1 MSEDKTIIANFEQ
14 ITTMGG
20 SRRDKPSCL
29 VQYSGDQVG
38 KRFSMECNVNIAGR
52 SPQAA
57 IFIDEPSVSRKHAK
71 IFAHNDKVT
80 IEDLGSSNGTFVND
94 EPVKEKITI
103 QSGDMIRLGTVMLKY
118 FSSSDMDNMV
128 HDKIYRK
135 VTVDAGTGVFNK
147 RYLQDTLKSE
157 FKVSRS
163 YNQDVAV
170 IYYDLDFFKKVND
183 NYGHEAGD
191 QILKESAQ
199 LVRKIIRKQDVLCR
213 LGGEEFVIILP
224 STNASTAAELA
235 ERIRKNMEGYVFNIE
250 QSVPGSSKKTVVPHK
265 QTLSLG
271 VASIVPA
278 MKEAKELL
286 QAADERL
293 YKSKQTGR
301 NKVTA
306 A

>member
-1 MSEDKTIIANFEQ
+1 MAEDKTIIANFDQ
-14 ITTMGG
+14 LSSISTT
-20 SRRDKPSCL
+20 RRDKPSCL
-29 VQYSGDQVG
+29 VQYSGEQIG
-38 KRFSMECNVNIAGR
+38 KRFSMECNVSIAGR

-57 IFIDEPSVSRKHAK
+57 IYIDEPSVSRKHAK
-71 IFAHNDKVT
+71 IFTHQDKVT

-94 EPVKEKITI
+94 QQITEKVTI
-103 QSGDMIRLGTVMLKY
+103 QSGDMIRLGTVMLKF

-135 VTVDAGTGVFNK
+135 VTIDAGTGVFNK

-157 FKVSRS
+157 FKVSKS
-163 YNQDVAV
+163 YNQEVAV

-183 NYGHEAGD
+183 THGHEAGD

-199 LVRKIIRKQDVLCR
+199 LVRKLIRKQDILCR

-224 STNASTAAELA
+224 STGGDTAAELA
-235 ERIRKNMEGYVFNIE
+235 ERIRKNVEQHVFKIE
-250 QSVPGSSKKTVVPHK
+250 QKGADGNTVVVKHQ

-271 VASIVPA
+271 VASIDSKMTEV
-278 MKEAKELL
+278 KDLL
-286 QAADERL
+286 QTADERL
-293 YKSKQTGR
+293 YTSKQTGR

>member
-14 ITTMGG
+14 MTAIG
-20 SRRDKPSCL
+20 STRRDKPCCL
-29 VQYSGDQVG
+29 VQYSGEQIG
-38 KRFSMECNVNIAGR
+38 KRFSVESNVCIAGR

-71 IFAHNDKVT
+71 IFAYQDKVT

-94 EPVKEKITI
+94 QQVTDKVTI
-103 QSGDMIRLGTVMLKY
+103 QSGDMIRLGTVMLKF

-135 VTVDAGTGVFNK
+135 VTIDAGTGVFNK

-157 FKVSRS
+157 FKVSRA
-163 YNQDVAV
+163 YNQDVAI

-183 NYGHEAGD
+183 TYGHEAGD
-191 QILKESAQ
+191 YILKESAQ
-199 LVRKIIRKQDVLCR
+199 LVRKLIRKQDVLCR

-224 STNASTAAELA
+224 STGGSTAAELA
-235 ERIRKNMEGYVFNIE
+235 ERIRKNIEEYVFKVE
-250 QSVPGSSKKTVVPHK
+250 HTDAHGKKQITSHT

-271 VASIVPA
+271 VASIEPE
-278 MKEAKELL
+278 MKEVKQLL
-286 QAADERL
+286 QVADERL
-293 YKSKQTGR
+293 YRSKQTGR

>member
-14 ITTMGG
+14 MTSIG
-20 SRRDKPSCL
+20 STRRDKPCCL
-29 VQYSGDQVG
+29 VQYSGEQIG
-38 KRFSMECNVNIAGR
+38 KRFSVESNVCIAGR

-71 IFAHNDKVT
+71 IFAYQDKVT

-94 EPVKEKITI
+94 QQVTDKLTI
-103 QSGDMIRLGTVMLKY
+103 QSGDMIRLGTVMLKF

-135 VTVDAGTGVFNK
+135 VTIDAGTGVFNK

-157 FKVSRS
+157 FKVSRA
-163 YNQDVAV
+163 YNQDVAI

-183 NYGHEAGD
+183 TYGHEAGD
-191 QILKESAQ
+191 YILKESAQ
-199 LVRKIIRKQDVLCR
+199 LVRKLIRKQDVLCR

-224 STNASTAAELA
+224 STGGSTAAELA
-235 ERIRKNMEGYVFNIE
+235 ERIRKNIEEYVFKVE
-250 QSVPGSSKKTVVPHK
+250 HTDAHGKKQIISHT

-271 VASIVPA
+271 VASIEPE
-278 MKEAKELL
+278 MKEVKQLL
-286 QAADERL
+286 QVADERL
-293 YKSKQTGR
+293 YRSKQTGR